1 MNSKRSYLD
10 TLNAGRQRR
19 PQPSLEE
26 LNRSLETLEQRL
38 DRTRADMPDR
48 PDLRRPPAEPL
59 YPSTQPYGQPRWYE
73 DTYSAQRPMDRPVQN
88 PAAQTPGV
96 QNQRPQSRAPQNPAP
111 AAPAFGQSYQAIARD
126 IDRVRGQEDS
136 VAMVGKI
143 AVELRGLREELRH
156 QMTVGLQREFEAF
169 RQDIDRA
176 MQANSQ
182 RGAPSDGLPDKSSA
196 ELGLEFERLS
206 GAIQSLAEK
215 SDDRSVNLLRLE
227 LEQVKGALDTLARE
241 ESLQKVDRRWDDF
254 DRRWSAFED
263 RVDADQR
270 KRAEGPSLSVLTDR
284 LEQISSAV
292 NSLPESLSLRSLEEK
307 VRTLA
312 GAVDRFAGQQTARG
326 GETLAMIDERLDE
339 ISRAIVASTV
349 AAQANAFDPET
360 FGRIEKR
367 MASLAVQIEEVAQS
381 RPGAEVL
388 DRLSLL
394 SSRVDQLAGRAD
406 LPEQAMERLG
416 KQIALI
422 TDKMDRAPAM
432 PDADQIFQGLEQR
445 FDALSMLLERRQGD
459 AMEQGN
465 VLFRDLER
473 RLDEVADRL
482 DQRTRQDDSA
492 GIMEA
497 IDARFTALAKR
508 IETRTPD
515 PANDMAIRG
524 LESRLE
530 DISSRLE
537 ASAAQR
543 AAEPANDAAIRG
555 LESRLEDISS
565 RLESS
570 AQQVAGID
578 PALIR
583 SLEAQVAGLSAHLS
597 KPGTPL
603 PEFEDI
609 SPRLNEIERSL
620 AGTRD
625 SILSVAREAAESA
638 VKSLADSTS
647 STAQTNATA
656 VAGLAQDLKTL
667 EALTRRSDERNS
679 RTFEAIH
686 DTLLKIV
693 DRLGS
698 LETSETSEA
707 VSELVDP
714 QPAGKRGGRGGKIAV
729 QDAPSMDID
738 QPLPLTGD
746 MASLEGRA
754 SAIMRDEASE
764 PRTPA
769 EAAAAAAM
777 AALGP
782 DVTGDKSETAGR
794 RKSMFSGLARAFKGK
809 KEADTQPL
817 AGSAPVGDV
826 PSVDI
831 DEPLDPRAAN
841 RPLEPGS
848 GAPDLNAIMKR
859 VRDERGG
866 QPARRTEGDA
876 AKSDFIAA
884 ARRAAQAAA
893 AEADTLKRQS
903 TMTGPVKALRIGDLL
918 KARRKPILMAAAA
931 IMMALA
937 GLQLGKAFLSD
948 PVETANNQPA
958 PIVATQTV
966 DTASLDAT
974 AAPKADTQKAG
985 TDAAQAEGAPAHPVR
1000 QAEPVT
1006 DAAPAAS
1013 IPASPEAAAAMPAEP
1028 APAPMALA
1036 APAAPAPTPM
1046 AAATPSEPAAAA
1058 AATDADGD
1066 TQPMAKAPETASPAA
1081 ESAPAG
1087 APPATSAD
1095 TTGAVPPAASQT
1107 VAAKYDIPSEIGPV
1121 ALHDAAAGGDAK
1133 ALFEIG
1139 SRYAESRGVKEDMKA
1154 AAKWYEQSA
1163 ELGFA
1168 PAEYRIGNFYEK
1180 GIGVARDIKKAKTYY
1195 QLAAEQGNASA
1206 MHNLAV
1212 LFAMAADGVT
1222 DNESAT
1228 HWFQEA
1234 ADLGVKDSQFNL
1246 GILAAKGVG
1255 MKQNLEESYK
1265 WFALVAKTGD
1275 KDAAAKR
1282 DEIAN
1287 ALRPEQLERARAATE
1302 LWKAKPLNAAA
1313 NSADVPESWQ
1323 DSAPQTTA
1331 SIDMK
1336 RAVKNIQLILNKNGY
1351 DAGGADGVMGGKT
1364 KTAIM
1369 AFQTDNKMK
1378 ATGEIDAPLVKALLA
1393 KK

>member
-19 PQPSLEE
+19 PHASLEE

-48 PDLRRPPAEPL
+48 PDLRRPPVEPR

-73 DTYSAQRPMDRPVQN
+73 DTYAAQRPLDRPQQN
-88 PAAQTPGV
+88 PATQNPGS
-96 QNQRPQSRAPQNPAP
+96 QYQRPQPRAPQNPAP
-111 AAPAFGQSYQAIARD
+111 AAPAFDQGYQAIARD

-156 QMTVGLQREFEAF
+156 QMTAGLQREFEAF

-176 MQANSQ
+176 MQ
-182 RGAPSDGLPDKSSA
+182 RGANGLPDKSSA

-206 GAIQSLAEK
+206 GAIQTLAEK

-241 ESLQKVDRRWDDF
+241 ESVQKVDRRWDDF

-292 NSLPESLSLRSLEEK
+292 NNLPESLSLRSLEEK

-312 GAVDRFAGQQTARG
+312 GAVDRFASQQTMRG

-367 MASLAVQIEEVAQS
+367 MASLAAQIEEVAQS
-381 RPGAEVL
+381 RPGAEVIDHL
-388 DRLSLL
+388 NLL
-394 SSRVDQLAGRAD
+394 TSRVDQLAGRAD

-422 TDKMDRAPAM
+422 TDKMDRAQAM
-432 PDADQIFQGLEQR
+432 PDADHIFQGLEQR
-445 FDALSMLLERRQGD
+445 FEALSMLIERRQGD

-465 VLFRDLER
+465 MLFRDLER

-482 DQRTRQDDSA
+482 DQRMRQDESA
-492 GIMEA
+492 GIMEV

-515 PANDMAIRG
+515 PAND
-524 LESRLE
+524 
-530 DISSRLE
+530 
-537 ASAAQR
+537 
-543 AAEPANDAAIRG
+543 AAIRG

-565 RLESS
+565 RLEMS

-609 SPRLNEIERSL
+609 SPRLNEIEKSL

-625 SILSVAREAAESA
+625 SILTVAREAAESA
-638 VKSLADSTS
+638 VRSLADSTS
-647 STAQTNATA
+647 STAQSNATA

-698 LETSETSEA
+698 LEAGETSEA

-746 MASLEGRA
+746 MAGLEGRTA
-754 SAIMRDEASE
+754 AIMRDEPDA

-782 DVTGDKSETAGR
+782 DAIGDKSETAGR
-794 RKSMFSGLARAFKGK
+794 RRSMFSGLARAFKGK
-809 KEADTQPL
+809 KDADTQPL

-831 DEPLDPRAAN
+831 DEPLDPKAAN

-866 QPARRTEGDA
+866 QPVKRNESDA

-903 TMTGPVKALRIGDLL
+903 TLTGPVKALRIGDLL

-958 PIVATQTV
+958 PVVSPQTV
-966 DTASLDAT
+966 DTET
-974 AAPKADTQKAG
+974 AQDESG
-985 TDAAQAEGAPAHPVR
+985 AARPVR
-1000 QAEPVT
+1000 QAEPVK
-1006 DAAPAAS
+1006 DAALAAS
-1013 IPASPEAAAAMPAEP
+1013 TSSSPENAAAMPAEP
-1028 APAPMALA
+1028 APAPVALA
-1036 APAAPAPTPM
+1036 APAAPVPAPM
-1046 AAATPSEPAAAA
+1046 ASATPPEPAAAA
-1058 AATDADGD
+1058 VSAADTDGD
-1066 TQPMAKAPETASPAA
+1066 TQPMAKDPMTASPAA
-1081 ESAPAG
+1081 EG
-1087 APPATSAD
+1087 AAASTPTATSVD
-1095 TTGAVPPAASQT
+1095 TTGAVPPAGSQAA
-1107 VAAKYDIPSEIGPV
+1107 AAKFDIPSEIGPV

-1323 DSAPQTTA
+1323 DSTPQTTA
-1331 SIDMK
+1331 GIDMK
-1336 RAVKNIQLILNKNGY
+1336 KAVKNIQLILNKNGY

-1378 ATGEIDAPLVKALLA
+1378 PTGEIDAPLVKALLA
-1393 KK
+1393 HK

>member
-48 PDLRRPPAEPL
+48 PDLRRPPAAPR
-59 YPSTQPYGQPRWYE
+59 YPSTQPYDQPRWYE
-73 DTYSAQRPMDRPVQN
+73 DTYPAQRPQDRAPQN
-88 PAAQTPGV
+88 PATQAPGA
-96 QNQRPQSRAPQNPAP
+96 QNQRPQTRPPQNPAP

-182 RGAPSDGLPDKSSA
+182 HGAPSNGMPDKSSA

-206 GAIQSLAEK
+206 GAIQTLAEK

-270 KRAEGPSLSVLTDR
+270 KRAEGPGLSALTDR

-292 NSLPESLSLRSLEEK
+292 NNLPESLSLRSLEEK

-388 DRLSLL
+388 DHLNLL
-394 SSRVDQLAGRAD
+394 TSRVDQLAGRAD

-422 TDKMDRAPAM
+422 TDKMERAPAM
-432 PDADQIFQGLEQR
+432 PDADHIFQGLEQR

-459 AMEQGN
+459 AMEQGSM
-465 VLFRDLER
+465 LFRDLER

-482 DQRTRQDDSA
+482 DQRMRQDESV

-497 IDARFTALAKR
+497 IDARFTALAQR

-515 PANDMAIRG
+515 PASEM
-524 LESRLE
+524 
-530 DISSRLE
+530 
-537 ASAAQR
+537 
-543 AAEPANDAAIRG
+543 AIRG

-597 KPGTPL
+597 KPGAPL

-609 SPRLNEIERSL
+609 SPRLNEIEKSL

-698 LETSETSEA
+698 LESTETSEA

-738 QPLPLTGD
+738 QPLPLGGD
-746 MASLEGRA
+746 MADLEGRA
-754 SAIMRDEASE
+754 AAIMRSE
-764 PRTPA
+764 PASGRTPA
-769 EAAAAAAM
+769 EAAAEAAM

-782 DVTGDKSETAGR
+782 DVVGDKSETAGR
-794 RKSMFSGLARAFKGK
+794 KKSMFSGLARAFKGK
-809 KEADTQPL
+809 KDADTQLL

-831 DEPLDPRAAN
+831 DEPLDPKAAN

-859 VRDERGG
+859 VRDERSG
-866 QPARRTEGDA
+866 QPARRTESDA

-948 PVETANNQPA
+948 PVETANNQPT
-958 PIVATQTV
+958 PIVSTQTV
-966 DTASLDAT
+966 DTASLDVT
-974 AAPKADTQKAG
+974 AAPKADTQKA
-985 TDAAQAEGAPAHPVR
+985 DAETAQAESAPAVR
-1000 QAEPVT
+1000 QAEPVK

-1013 IPASPEAAAAMPAEP
+1013 IPASPETAAAMPAEP

-1036 APAAPAPTPM
+1036 APAQPAPAPM
-1046 AAATPSEPAAAA
+1046 ASAMPSEPAAAA
-1058 AATDADGD
+1058 ASATDTDGD
-1066 TQPMAKAPETASPAA
+1066 AQPMAKEPATASPAA
-1081 ESAPAG
+1081 DGAAASAPA
-1087 APPATSAD
+1087 ATSAD
-1095 TTGAVPPAASQT
+1095 TTGAVPPAASQAA
-1107 VAAKYDIPSEIGPV
+1107 AAKFDIPAEIGPV

-1133 ALFEIG
+1133 ALFEVG

-1180 GIGVARDIKKAKTYY
+1180 GIGVARDLKKAKTYY

-1246 GILAAKGVG
+1246 GIMAAKGVG

-1331 SIDMK
+1331 GIDMK
-1336 RAVKNIQLILNKNGY
+1336 KAVKNIQLILNKNGY

-1364 KTAIM
+1364 KNAIM

-1378 ATGEIDAPLVKALLA
+1378 PTGEVDAPLVKALLA

>member
-19 PQPSLEE
+19 PQASLEE

-38 DRTRADMPDR
+38 DRTRADMPDH
-48 PDLRRPPAEPL
+48 PDPRRPTAEPR
-59 YPSTQPYGQPRWYE
+59 YPSAQPYGQAPRWYE
-73 DTYSAQRPMDRPVQN
+73 DLYSAQRPLDRAPQS
-88 PAAQTPGV
+88 P
-96 QNQRPQSRAPQNPAP
+96 RPQERAPQNPAP
-111 AAPAFGQSYQAIARD
+111 AYQAIARD

-156 QMTVGLQREFEAF
+156 QMTAGLQREFEAF

-176 MQANSQ
+176 LQANSQ
-182 RGAPSDGLPDKSSA
+182 RGAMPDKSSA

-241 ESLQKVDRRWDDF
+241 ESVQKVDRRWDDF

-312 GAVDRFAGQQTARG
+312 GAVDRFASQQTARG

-367 MASLAVQIEEVAQS
+367 IASLALQIEEVAQS

-388 DRLSLL
+388 DHLNLL
-394 SSRVDQLAGRAD
+394 TSRVDQLAGRTD

-416 KQIALI
+416 KQIASI
-422 TDKMDRAPAM
+422 TDKMDRAPVM

-459 AMEQGN
+459 AIEQSN
-465 VLFRDLER
+465 ALFHDLER
-473 RLDEVADRL
+473 RLDEVANRL
-482 DQRTRQDDSA
+482 DQRMRQDDSA

-508 IETRTPD
+508 IETRAPD
-515 PANDMAIRG
+515 PASDM
-524 LESRLE
+524 
-530 DISSRLE
+530 
-537 ASAAQR
+537 
-543 AAEPANDAAIRG
+543 AIRG

-597 KPGTPL
+597 RPGTPL

-609 SPRLNEIERSL
+609 SPRLNEIEKSL

-638 VKSLADSTS
+638 VKSLAESTS

-698 LETSETSEA
+698 LEATETSEA

-714 QPAGKRGGRGGKIAV
+714 QPASKRGGRGGKIAV

-754 SAIMRDEASE
+754 AAIMRDEPSA

-782 DVTGDKSETAGR
+782 DAVGDRSETAGR
-794 RKSMFSGLARAFKGK
+794 KKSMFSGLARAFKGK
-809 KEADTQPL
+809 KDADTQPL
-817 AGSAPVGDV
+817 AGSAPGGDV

-866 QPARRTEGDA
+866 QPARRTDSDA

-958 PIVATQTV
+958 LSTQTV
-966 DTASLDAT
+966 ETASLNAT
-974 AAPKADTQKAG
+974 VAPQADTQK
-985 TDAAQAEGAPAHPVR
+985 TDTPKIDAAAQAESAPARPVR
-1000 QAEPVT
+1000 QAEPVQEP
-1006 DAAPAAS
+1006 APAAS
-1013 IPASPEAAAAMPAEP
+1013 VSASPESAAAMPAEP
-1028 APAPMALA
+1028 ASAPVALAAPGAPAPMASA
-1036 APAAPAPTPM
+1036 TAPEPT
-1046 AAATPSEPAAAA
+1046 AAAA
-1058 AATDADGD
+1058 AATDTDGD
-1066 TQPMAKAPETASPAA
+1066 TQPAAKESGAAGPAA
-1081 ESAPAG
+1081 DGAASGAPA
-1087 APPATSAD
+1087 ATSAD

-1107 VAAKYDIPSEIGPV
+1107 VAAKFDIPSEIGPV
-1121 ALHDAAAGGDAK
+1121 ALRDAAAGGDAK
-1133 ALFEIG
+1133 ALFEVG

-1323 DSAPQTTA
+1323 DSTPQTTA
-1331 SIDMK
+1331 GIDMK
-1336 RAVKNIQLILNKNGY
+1336 KAVKNIQLILNKNGY

-1369 AFQTDNKMK
+1369 AFQTDNKMTP
-1378 ATGEIDAPLVKALLA
+1378 TGEIDAPLVKALLA

>member
-19 PQPSLEE
+19 PHASLEE

-48 PDLRRPPAEPL
+48 PDPRRASVEPR
-59 YPSTQPYGQPRWYE
+59 YPSAQPYGQARWYE
-73 DTYSAQRPMDRPVQN
+73 DPYSAQRPLDRAPQA
-88 PAAQTPGV
+88 PAAQNLGS
-96 QNQRPQSRAPQNPAP
+96 QNLGPQNPRPQNRAPQNPAP
-111 AAPAFGQSYQAIARD
+111 AFGQGYQAIARD
-126 IDRVRGQEDS
+126 IDRVRGQEDG
-136 VAMVGKI
+136 VAMVSKI

-156 QMTVGLQREFEAF
+156 QMTAGLQREFEAF

-182 RGAPSDGLPDKSSA
+182 RGANGLPDKSSA

-206 GAIQSLAEK
+206 GAIQTLAEK

-241 ESLQKVDRRWDDF
+241 ESVRAVDRRWDDF

-270 KRAEGPSLSVLTDR
+270 KRAEGPGLSALTDR

-292 NSLPESLSLRSLEEK
+292 NNLPESLSLRSLEEK

-312 GAVDRFAGQQTARG
+312 SAVDRFAGQQTTRG

-388 DRLSLL
+388 DRLNLL
-394 SSRVDQLAGRAD
+394 TSRVDQLAGRAD

-432 PDADQIFQGLEQR
+432 PDADHIFQGLEQR

-465 VLFRDLER
+465 ILFRDLER

-482 DQRTRQDDSA
+482 DQRMRQDDSA
-492 GIMEA
+492 GIMDA

-508 IETRTPD
+508 IETRTSD
-515 PANDMAIRG
+515 PVNEMAIRG
-524 LESRLE
+524 LESRL
-530 DISSRLE
+530 D
-537 ASAAQR
+537 
-543 AAEPANDAAIRG
+543 
-555 LESRLEDISS
+555 DISS

-570 AQQVAGID
+570 ARQVEGID

-609 SPRLNEIERSL
+609 GPRLNEIEKSL

-638 VKSLADSTS
+638 VKSLAESTS

-698 LETSETSEA
+698 LESGETSEA

-714 QPAGKRGGRGGKIAV
+714 PPAGRRGGRGGKIAV

-746 MASLEGRA
+746 MADLEGRA
-754 SAIMRDEASE
+754 AAIMRSE
-764 PRTPA
+764 PVPARTPA

-782 DVTGDKSETAGR
+782 DVAGDKGETAGR
-794 RKSMFSGLARAFKGK
+794 KRSMFGGLARAFKGK
-809 KEADTQPL
+809 KDADTQPL
-817 AGSAPVGDV
+817 AGSTPVVADV

-831 DEPLDPRAAN
+831 DEPLDPKAAN

-866 QPARRTEGDA
+866 QPAKRNESDA

-893 AEADTLKRQS
+893 AEADALKRQS

-948 PVETANNQPA
+948 PAEVANNQPA
-958 PIVATQTV
+958 SPVPTQTA
-966 DTASLDAT
+966 DTASPNAA
-974 AAPKADTQKAG
+974 AAPTEAPKTNAST
-985 TDAAQAEGAPAHPVR
+985 AQAESAPARPVR

-1006 DAAPAAS
+1006 DTAPAAS
-1013 IPASPEAAAAMPAEP
+1013 SPENADATPAGPAA
-1028 APAPMALA
+1028 APMALA
-1036 APAAPAPTPM
+1036 APAMPAPTPTASAM
-1046 AAATPSEPAAAA
+1046 PSEPASA
-1058 AATDADGD
+1058 AATATDTDGD
-1066 TQPMAKAPETASPAA
+1066 TQPAVKQPVVAGPAA
-1081 ESAPAG
+1081 GSAAASAPT
-1087 APPATSAD
+1087 ATSAD
-1095 TTGAVPPAASQT
+1095 TTGTVPPAGSQAA
-1107 VAAKYDIPSEIGPV
+1107 AAKFDIPSEIGPV

-1180 GIGVARDIKKAKTYY
+1180 GIGVGRDIKKAKTYY

-1222 DNESAT
+1222 DNESAA
-1228 HWFQEA
+1228 HWFQAA

-1275 KDAAAKR
+1275 KDAATKR

-1313 NSADVPESWQ
+1313 NSADIPESWR
-1323 DSAPQTTA
+1323 DGTPQTTA
-1331 SIDMK
+1331 GIDMK
-1336 RAVKNIQLILNKNGY
+1336 KAVKNIQLILNKNGY
-1351 DAGGADGVMGGKT
+1351 DAGGADGVIGDKT
-1364 KTAIM
+1364 KNAII
-1369 AFQTDNKMK
+1369 AFQTDNKLQPS
-1378 ATGEIDAPLVKALLA
+1378 GQIDPSLVKALLA
-1393 KK
+1393 RK

>member
-19 PQPSLEE
+19 PHASLEE

-48 PDLRRPPAEPL
+48 PDLRRPTAEPR
-59 YPSTQPYGQPRWYE
+59 YPSTQPYGQAPRWYE
-73 DTYSAQRPMDRPVQN
+73 DPYSTQRPQERALQN
-88 PAAQTPGV
+88 PAP
-96 QNQRPQSRAPQNPAP
+96 QNFGPQNPRPQNHPPQNPAP

-156 QMTVGLQREFEAF
+156 QMTAGLQREFEAF

-182 RGAPSDGLPDKSSA
+182 RGANGMPDKSSA

-206 GAIQSLAEK
+206 GAIQTLAEK

-241 ESLQKVDRRWDDF
+241 ESVQKVDRRWDDF

-367 MASLAVQIEEVAQS
+367 MASLAMQIEEVAQS

-432 PDADQIFQGLEQR
+432 PDTDHIFQGLEQR

-459 AMEQGN
+459 AIEQGN

-482 DQRTRQDDSA
+482 DQRMRRDDGA

-497 IDARFTALAKR
+497 IDARFTALAQH
-508 IETRTPD
+508 IETRQPD
-515 PANDMAIRG
+515 PANER
-524 LESRLE
+524 
-530 DISSRLE
+530 
-537 ASAAQR
+537 
-543 AAEPANDAAIRG
+543 AIRG

-609 SPRLNEIERSL
+609 SPRLNEIEKSL

-667 EALTRRSDERNS
+667 ESLTRRSDERNS

-698 LETSETSEA
+698 LESSETSEA

-714 QPAGKRGGRGGKIAV
+714 QPVGKRGGRGGKIAV

-746 MASLEGRA
+746 MADLEGRA
-754 SAIMRDEASE
+754 AAIMRSE
-764 PRTPA
+764 PASARTPA

-782 DVTGDKSETAGR
+782 DVARDKGETAGR
-794 RKSMFSGLARAFKGK
+794 KKSMFSGLTRAFKGK
-809 KEADTQPL
+809 KDADTPPL
-817 AGSAPVGDV
+817 AGSGPVADV

-831 DEPLDPRAAN
+831 DEPLDPKAAN

-866 QPARRTEGDA
+866 PPLKRSESDA

-931 IMMALA
+931 IMLALA

-948 PVETANNQPA
+948 PVEVANNQPA
-958 PIVATQTV
+958 PLVSTQTV
-966 DTASLDAT
+966 DTASLNTT
-974 AAPKADTQKAG
+974 AAPQDSTQKTDTPKADAG
-985 TDAAQAEGAPAHPVR
+985 AAQAESAPARPVR
-1000 QAEPVT
+1000 PAEPVQET
-1006 DAAPAAS
+1006 APAAS
-1013 IPASPEAAAAMPAEP
+1013 VPASPESAAAMPAEP
-1028 APAPMALA
+1028 APAPVALA
-1036 APAAPAPTPM
+1036 TPAQPAPTPM
-1046 AAATPSEPAAAA
+1046 ASAMPSEPAAAT
-1058 AATDADGD
+1058 ATDTDGD
-1066 TQPMAKAPETASPAA
+1066 TQPAAKEPVAASPAA
-1081 ESAPAG
+1081 NGAAASAPA
-1087 APPATSAD
+1087 ATSAD
-1095 TTGAVPPAASQT
+1095 TTGAVPPANSPTA
-1107 VAAKYDIPSEIGPV
+1107 AAKFDIPTEIGPV

-1133 ALFEIG
+1133 ALFEVG

-1246 GILAAKGVG
+1246 GIMAAKGVG

-1265 WFALVAKTGD
+1265 WFALVAKIGD
-1275 KDAAAKR
+1275 KDAAGKR

-1331 SIDMK
+1331 GIDMK
-1336 RAVKNIQLILNKNGY
+1336 KAVKNIQLILNKNGY
-1351 DAGGADGVMGGKT
+1351 DAGSADGVMGGKT

-1378 ATGEIDAPLVKALLA
+1378 PTGEVDAPLVKALLA

>member
-48 PDLRRPPAEPL
+48 PDLRRSPVEPR

-73 DTYSAQRPMDRPVQN
+73 DTYSAQRPLDRPPQN
-88 PAAQTPGV
+88 PAPQNPGPQTQWP
-96 QNQRPQSRAPQNPAP
+96 QNRAPQNPAP
-111 AAPAFGQSYQAIARD
+111 AAPAFDQSYQAIARD

-182 RGAPSDGLPDKSSA
+182 RGAPSNGMPDKSSA

-206 GAIQSLAEK
+206 GAIQTLAEK

-292 NSLPESLSLRSLEEK
+292 SNLPESLSLRSMEEK

-459 AMEQGN
+459 AIEQSN
-465 VLFRDLER
+465 MLFRDLER

-482 DQRTRQDDSA
+482 DQRTRRDESA

-497 IDARFTALAKR
+497 IDARFTALVKR

-515 PANDMAIRG
+515 PANEM
-524 LESRLE
+524 
-530 DISSRLE
+530 
-537 ASAAQR
+537 
-543 AAEPANDAAIRG
+543 AIRG

-609 SPRLNEIERSL
+609 SPRLNQIEKSL

-638 VKSLADSTS
+638 VKSLSDSTS
-647 STAQTNATA
+647 STAQTNAIA

-698 LETSETSEA
+698 LETSEASEA

-754 SAIMRDEASE
+754 AAIMRDEPDA

-782 DVTGDKSETAGR
+782 DAIGDKSETAGR

-809 KEADTQPL
+809 KDADTQPL
-817 AGSAPVGDV
+817 AGSTPVGDV

-831 DEPLDPRAAN
+831 DEPLDPKAAN

-866 QPARRTEGDA
+866 QPARRAEGDA

-937 GLQLGKAFLSD
+937 GLQLGKAFLAD

-958 PIVATQTV
+958 PIISTQTV

-974 AAPKADTQKAG
+974 AAPKADTD
-985 TDAAQAEGAPAHPVR
+985 TAQAESTPARPAR
-1000 QAEPVT
+1000 QAEPVK

-1028 APAPMALA
+1028 APAPVTLA
-1036 APAAPAPTPM
+1036 APAEPAPAPM
-1046 AAATPSEPAAAA
+1046 ASATPSEPAAAA
-1058 AATDADGD
+1058 TATDTDGD
-1066 TQPMAKAPETASPAA
+1066 TQPMAKASETASPAA
-1081 ESAPAG
+1081 ESAPSG
-1087 APPATSAD
+1087 APAATSAD

-1107 VAAKYDIPSEIGPV
+1107 AAAKFDIPSEIGPV

-1139 SRYAESRGVKEDMKA
+1139 SRYAESRGVKEDVKA

-1331 SIDMK
+1331 GIDMK
-1336 RAVKNIQLILNKNGY
+1336 KAVKNIQLILNKNGY
-1351 DAGGADGVMGGKT
+1351 DAGGADGLMGGKT

-1378 ATGEIDAPLVKALLA
+1378 PTGEIDAPLVKALLA

>member
-19 PQPSLEE
+19 PHASLED

-48 PDLRRPPAEPL
+48 PDLRRPPVEPR

-73 DTYSAQRPMDRPVQN
+73 DTHSAQRPLDRPPQD
-88 PAAQTPGV
+88 PAPQSP
-96 QNQRPQSRAPQNPAP
+96 RPQNRAPQNPAP

-126 IDRVRGQEDS
+126 IDRVRGQEDG

-182 RGAPSDGLPDKSSA
+182 RGANGLPDKSSA

-206 GAIQSLAEK
+206 GAIQTLAEK

-292 NSLPESLSLRSLEEK
+292 SNLPESLSLRSLEEK

-312 GAVDRFAGQQTARG
+312 GAVDRFAGQQTVRG

-367 MASLAVQIEEVAQS
+367 IASLAMQIEEVAQS

-388 DRLSLL
+388 DHLNLL

-422 TDKMDRAPAM
+422 TDKMDRVPAM
-432 PDADQIFQGLEQR
+432 PDADHIFQGLEQR
-445 FDALSMLLERRQGD
+445 FDALSMLIERRQGD

-465 VLFRDLER
+465 ILFRDLER

-482 DQRTRQDDSA
+482 DQRMRQDDSA

-508 IETRTPD
+508 IETRASD
-515 PANDMAIRG
+515 PANDM
-524 LESRLE
+524 
-530 DISSRLE
+530 
-537 ASAAQR
+537 
-543 AAEPANDAAIRG
+543 AIRG

-609 SPRLNEIERSL
+609 SPRLNEIEKSL

-625 SILSVAREAAESA
+625 SILSVAREAAEGA
-638 VKSLADSTS
+638 VRSLAESTS

-698 LETSETSEA
+698 IEATETSEA

-754 SAIMRDEASE
+754 AAIMRDEPDA
-764 PRTPA
+764 PRSPA

-782 DVTGDKSETAGR
+782 DAIGEKSETAGR
-794 RKSMFSGLARAFKGK
+794 KKSMFSGLARAFKGK
-809 KEADTQPL
+809 KDADTQPL

-859 VRDERGG
+859 VRDERGS
-866 QPARRTEGDA
+866 QPVRRNEGDA

-948 PVETANNQPA
+948 PVETAAHQPA
-958 PIVATQTV
+958 PIVSTQTV
-966 DTASLDAT
+966 DAASLNAT
-974 AAPKADTQKAG
+974 AAPTTGARKTDMG
-985 TDAAQAEGAPAHPVR
+985 TAQAEGAPVRPVR
-1000 QAEPVT
+1000 QAEPAQDT
-1006 DAAPAAS
+1006 APAAS
-1013 IPASPEAAAAMPAEP
+1013 VPSSPENAAAMPAEP
-1028 APAPMALA
+1028 SPAPVALA
-1036 APAAPAPTPM
+1036 APAEPAPM
-1046 AAATPSEPAAAA
+1046 ASATPAEPATT
-1058 AATDADGD
+1058 ATDADGD
-1066 TQPMAKAPETASPAA
+1066 AQPMVKEQATTNPAA
-1081 ESAPAG
+1081 ESADNAPA
-1087 APPATSAD
+1087 ATTAD
-1095 TTGAVPPAASQT
+1095 TTGAVPPASSQT
-1107 VAAKYDIPSEIGPV
+1107 AAAKFDIPSEIGPV
-1121 ALHDAAAGGDAK
+1121 ALRDAATGGDAK

-1302 LWKAKPLNAAA
+1302 LWKAKPLNAAT

-1331 SIDMK
+1331 GIDMK
-1336 RAVKNIQLILNKNGY
+1336 KAVKNIQLILNKNGY

-1364 KTAIM
+1364 KDAIM

-1393 KK
+1393 HK

>member
-19 PQPSLEE
+19 PHASLEE

-48 PDLRRPPAEPL
+48 PDLRRPPVEPR

-73 DTYSAQRPMDRPVQN
+73 DTYAAQRPLDRPQQN
-88 PAAQTPGV
+88 PAAQNPGS
-96 QNQRPQSRAPQNPAP
+96 QYQRPQPRAPQNPAP
-111 AAPAFGQSYQAIARD
+111 AAPAFDQGYQAIARD

-156 QMTVGLQREFEAF
+156 QMTAGLQREFEAF

-176 MQANSQ
+176 MQ
-182 RGAPSDGLPDKSSA
+182 RGANGLPDKSSA

-206 GAIQSLAEK
+206 GAIQTLAEK

-241 ESLQKVDRRWDDF
+241 ESVQKVDRRWDDF

-292 NSLPESLSLRSLEEK
+292 NNLPESLSLRSLEEK

-312 GAVDRFAGQQTARG
+312 GAVDRFASQQTMRG

-367 MASLAVQIEEVAQS
+367 MASLAAQIEEVAQS
-381 RPGAEVL
+381 RPGAEVIDHL
-388 DRLSLL
+388 NLL
-394 SSRVDQLAGRAD
+394 TSRVDQLAGRAD

-422 TDKMDRAPAM
+422 TDKMDRAQAM
-432 PDADQIFQGLEQR
+432 PDADHIFQGLEQR
-445 FDALSMLLERRQGD
+445 FEALSTLIERRQGD

-465 VLFRDLER
+465 ILFRDLER

-482 DQRTRQDDSA
+482 DQRMRQDESA

-515 PANDMAIRG
+515 PAND
-524 LESRLE
+524 
-530 DISSRLE
+530 
-537 ASAAQR
+537 
-543 AAEPANDAAIRG
+543 AAIRG

-565 RLESS
+565 RLEMS

-609 SPRLNEIERSL
+609 SPRLNEIEKSL

-625 SILSVAREAAESA
+625 SILTVAREAAESA
-638 VKSLADSTS
+638 VRSLAESTS
-647 STAQTNATA
+647 STAQSNATA

-698 LETSETSEA
+698 LESDETSEA

-714 QPAGKRGGRGGKIAV
+714 QPTGKRGGRGGKIAV

-746 MASLEGRA
+746 MAGLEGRA
-754 SAIMRDEASE
+754 AAIMRDEPDA

-782 DVTGDKSETAGR
+782 DAIGDKSETAGR
-794 RKSMFSGLARAFKGK
+794 RRSMFSGLARAFKGK
-809 KEADTQPL
+809 KEADTQLL
-817 AGSAPVGDV
+817 AGAAPAGDV
-826 PSVDI
+826 PNVDI
-831 DEPLDPRAAN
+831 DEPLDPKAAN

-866 QPARRTEGDA
+866 QPVKRNESDA

-903 TMTGPVKALRIGDLL
+903 TLTGPVKALRIGDLL

-958 PIVATQTV
+958 PVVSPQTV
-966 DTASLDAT
+966 DTET
-974 AAPKADTQKAG
+974 AQDESG
-985 TDAAQAEGAPAHPVR
+985 AARPVR
-1000 QAEPVT
+1000 QAEPVK
-1006 DAAPAAS
+1006 DAALAAS
-1013 IPASPEAAAAMPAEP
+1013 TSSSPENAAAMPAEP
-1028 APAPMALA
+1028 APAPVALA
-1036 APAAPAPTPM
+1036 APAAPVPAPM
-1046 AAATPSEPAAAA
+1046 ASATPPEPAAAA
-1058 AATDADGD
+1058 VSAADTDGD
-1066 TQPMAKAPETASPAA
+1066 TQPMAKDPMTASPAA
-1081 ESAPAG
+1081 EG
-1087 APPATSAD
+1087 AAASTPTATSVD
-1095 TTGAVPPAASQT
+1095 TTGAVPPAGSQAA
-1107 VAAKYDIPSEIGPV
+1107 AAKFDIPSEIGPV

-1323 DSAPQTTA
+1323 DSTPQTTA
-1331 SIDMK
+1331 GIDMK
-1336 RAVKNIQLILNKNGY
+1336 KAVKNIQLILNKNGY

-1378 ATGEIDAPLVKALLA
+1378 PTGEIDAPLVKALLA
-1393 KK
+1393 HK

>member
-19 PQPSLEE
+19 PHASLEE

-38 DRTRADMPDR
+38 DQTRADMPDR
-48 PDLRRPPAEPL
+48 PDPRRPTAEPR
-59 YPSTQPYGQPRWYE
+59 YPSTQPYGQAPRWYE
-73 DTYSAQRPMDRPVQN
+73 DPYSAQRPLDRAPQN
-88 PAAQTPGV
+88 PAPH
-96 QNQRPQSRAPQNPAP
+96 NPRPQERAPQNPAP
-111 AAPAFGQSYQAIARD
+111 AYQAIARD

-156 QMTVGLQREFEAF
+156 QMTAGLQREFEAF

-176 MQANSQ
+176 LQANSQ
-182 RGAPSDGLPDKSSA
+182 RGAMPDKSSA

-241 ESLQKVDRRWDDF
+241 ESVQKVDRRWDDF

-263 RVDADQR
+263 RIDADQR

-381 RPGAEVL
+381 RPGAEVI
-388 DRLSLL
+388 DRLNLL
-394 SSRVDQLAGRAD
+394 TSRVDQLAGRAD

-416 KQIALI
+416 KQIASI

-459 AMEQGN
+459 AIEQSN
-465 VLFRDLER
+465 ALFHDLER
-473 RLDEVADRL
+473 RLDEVANRL
-482 DQRTRQDDSA
+482 DQRMRQDDSA

-508 IETRTPD
+508 IETRAPD
-515 PANDMAIRG
+515 PANDM
-524 LESRLE
+524 
-530 DISSRLE
+530 
-537 ASAAQR
+537 
-543 AAEPANDAAIRG
+543 AIRG

-597 KPGTPL
+597 RPGTPL

-609 SPRLNEIERSL
+609 SPRLNEIEKSL

-638 VKSLADSTS
+638 VKSLAESTS

-698 LETSETSEA
+698 LESSETSEA

-714 QPAGKRGGRGGKIAV
+714 QPVGKRGRGSKIAV

-746 MASLEGRA
+746 MGSLEGRA
-754 SAIMRDEASE
+754 AAIMRDEPDA

-782 DVTGDKSETAGR
+782 DAIGDKSERASR
-794 RKSMFSGLARAFKGK
+794 KKSMFSGLARAFKGK

-831 DEPLDPRAAN
+831 DEPLDPKAAN

-848 GAPDLNAIMKR
+848 GAPDLNAIMRR

-866 QPARRTEGDA
+866 QPTRRTDSDA

-958 PIVATQTV
+958 PLVSTQTV
-966 DTASLDAT
+966 DTASLNAT
-974 AAPKADTQKAG
+974 AAPQADTQKTG
-985 TDAAQAEGAPAHPVR
+985 TPKIDAAAAQAEGAPARPVR
-1000 QAEPVT
+1000 QAEPVQET
-1006 DAAPAAS
+1006 APAAS
-1013 IPASPEAAAAMPAEP
+1013 VPATPESAAAMPAEP
-1028 APAPMALA
+1028 APAPVALA
-1036 APAAPAPTPM
+1036 APAAPAPM
-1046 AAATPSEPAAAA
+1046 ASATPSEPAAAA
-1058 AATDADGD
+1058 ATATDSDDD
-1066 TQPMAKAPETASPAA
+1066 TQPMAKEPVAASPAA
-1081 ESAPAG
+1081 DGAASSAPAT
-1087 APPATSAD
+1087 TSAD
-1095 TTGAVPPAASQT
+1095 TTGGVPPAASQT
-1107 VAAKYDIPSEIGPV
+1107 AAAKFDIPSEIGPV

-1133 ALFEIG
+1133 ALFEVG

-1287 ALRPEQLERARAATE
+1287 ALRPEQLERARAAAE

-1313 NSADVPESWQ
+1313 NSADIPESWQ
-1323 DSAPQTTA
+1323 DSTPQTTA
-1331 SIDMK
+1331 GIDMK
-1336 RAVKNIQLILNKNGY
+1336 KAVKNIQLILNKNGY

-1369 AFQTDNKMK
+1369 AFQTDNKMTP
-1378 ATGEIDAPLVKALLA
+1378 TGEIDAPLVKALLA